1 MLLAGTI
8 FLVTLILVIWQPKG
22 LQIGTSAVAG
32 AIIALLLGAVSISDV
47 ITVTSIVWD
56 TTLVFIG
63 IILLSMVLDDIG
75 FLEYL
80 QTMFFPNLLS
90 IIASIIVLWIFFRIA
105 FGRLLYR

>member
-75 FLEYL
+75 FRVFANYV
-80 QTMFFPNLLS
+80 FP
-90 IIASIIVLWIFFRIA
+90 
-105 FGRLLYR
+105 

>member
-56 TTLVFIG
+56 ATLVFIG

-105 FGRLLYR
+105 FGKLLYR

>member
-105 FGRLLYR
+105 FGKLLYR